1 MVERRIEVLKAKVK
15 QIQSSCE
22 CILQDIED
30 FEGYDELF
38 IIEQNFERIE
48 REAKEAVDYA
58 RETYDELEEE

>member
-1 MVERRIEVLKAKVK
+1 MVENRIEILKTKVEY
-15 QIQSSCE
+15 IQSCCE

-48 REAKEAVDYA
+48 REAKEAVNYA